1 MEKIVTIN
9 LTGMLKKPTSKRGRV
24 AIELLRA
31 GVAKETRKAP
41 GRIVIDNAINS
52 LVFANMKNPARRVR
66 VKIVTDEKNVYV
78 LPPEKELKREQKE
91 EKKEAKEKAEKKEI
105 KGAEAKGKDTA
116 KAEEEKQVLPKP
128 KFEQKK
134 MEEAGKK

>member
-9 LTGMLKKPTSKRGRV
+9 LTGMLKKPTSKRGRR
-24 AIELLRA
+24 AIDLLRA
-31 GVAKETRKAP
+31 GVAKETKNAP
-41 GRIVIDNAINS
+41 GRIVIDNSINS
-52 LVFANMKNPARRVR
+52 LVFANLKNPARRVR

-91 EKKEAKEKAEKKEI
+91 AKEKVEKKEI
-105 KGAEAKGKDTA
+105 KGAETKGKETV
-116 KAEEEKQVLPKP
+116 KVEEEKPAPPKP